1 MCVGIMRVEAGRDPH
16 DRTLQDLVGELTT
29 RSETFARLWSAH
41 DVRTHGTGTKRFH
54 HPVVGELTLIYE
66 ELAVTAE
73 DGLSLLIYTAEPG
86 SPSAERLQ
94 LLANWTGDTAAAAV
108 HDPADNTGA
117 SPRTN
122 GQP

>member
-16 DRTLQDLVGELTT
+16 DRALQDLVGELTT
-29 RSETFARLWSAH
+29 RSEIFARLWSAH

-54 HPVVGELTLIYE
+54 HPVVGALTLLYE

-86 SPSAERLQ
+86 SPSAERIQ
-94 LLANWTGDTAAAAV
+94 MLANWTASV
-108 HDPADNTGA
+108 SADADSGK
-117 SPRTN
+117 
-122 GQP
+122 